1 MANSFVIF
9 GVGCAVFMMC
19 LAAAFFALM
28 DSDYPN
34 NENAESDKKPKAS

>member
-19 LAAAFFALM
+19 LASAFFALI

-34 NENAESDKKPKAS
+34 DENVEADTKRRVS